1 MSTSSS
7 WAVATPHDRAT
18 LAAENVFERGGNAV
32 DAALAAASVLTV
44 AYPHQC
50 SIGGDC
56 IAMVGLPDGTV
67 HVINGV
73 GRTPA
78 AFTPADLA
86 AFSTM
91 PIDGPQTVT
100 VPGAIGAWHTMA
112 DRWGSIGLA
121 ADLSAAAQLAADGVP
136 VAPGLARDLQREKDR
151 ILADPG
157 LRAVFAPDGSLLTA
171 GELLVQPNL
180 AASLR
185 AIADRGHEAFYQ
197 GDIAHSIVETLRGLG
212 SAMSDDDF
220 AQHRTVVTSPI
231 SAIYDGTEYLT
242 APPPS
247 QGAFFLESIA
257 ALEMVR
263 ASTDAPIDLDGPEA
277 LRVAEILHAA
287 AEDRDRLLGDPDH
300 SPLDVPRLLNE
311 RARQLADRQAVPLG
325 GQQNPPPTGDTVA
338 VVTADGTGMWVSLI
352 QSLFHAFG
360 AGILDPRTGI
370 ILHNRGASFSMSPDH
385 PGAVAAGR
393 RPPHTLMP
401 VLTRNDGVLT
411 GAHGTMGGRAQAQI
425 HTQLALRLA
434 GGDSPD
440 VAINR
445 ARWILGTME
454 EGARGQ
460 RVVKVEDGVPAVVTA
475 TLREG
480 GFAISDLE
488 AHDDG
493 AGHAQLVRQGKN
505 GKVGASDPRSDG
517 TFRGGRT

>member
-1 MSTSSS
+1 MSSSSS
-7 WAVATPHDRAT
+7 WAVATPHDSAT
-18 LAAENVFERGGNAV
+18 SAAESVFERGGNAV

-44 AYPHQC
+44 VYPHQC

-78 AFTPADLA
+78 NLTPGNLA
-86 AFSTM
+86 GFSTM

-100 VPGAIGAWHTMA
+100 VPGAIDAWQTMA
-112 DRWGSIGLA
+112 DRWGSRGLA
-121 ADLSAAAQLAADGVP
+121 ADLSAAAQFAGEGVP
-136 VAPGLARDLQREKDR
+136 VAAGLARDLQREKHR

-157 LRAVFAPDGSLLTA
+157 LRAVFAPEGSLLTA

-185 AIADRGHEAFYQ
+185 AIADRGHQAFYD
-197 GDIAHSIVETLRGLG
+197 GDITQSIVATLQELG
-212 SAMSDDDF
+212 SPMSVDDF
-220 AQHRTVVTSPI
+220 AQHHSDVASPI

-257 ALEMVR
+257 ALEMLR
-263 ASTDAPIDLDGPEA
+263 ASTAKAIDLDGPDA
-277 LRVAEILHAA
+277 LLVATVLQAA
-287 AEDRDRLLGDPDH
+287 AEDRDRLLGDPDF
-300 SPLDVPRLLNE
+300 SPLDVQRLLSE
-311 RARQLADRQAVPLG
+311 RARQVADLQAMPLP

-360 AGILDPRTGI
+360 AGILDPQTGI
-370 ILHNRGASFSMSPDH
+370 VLHNRGASFSMSPEH
-385 PGAVAAGR
+385 PGAIAPSR

-401 VLTRNDGVLT
+401 VLTRSDSVLT

-425 HTQLALRLA
+425 HTQIAVRLA
-434 GGDSPD
+434 SGDAPD
-440 VAINR
+440 VAIDR
-445 ARWILGTME
+445 PRWILGPME
-454 EGARGQ
+454 EGSRAQ
-460 RVVKVEDGVPAVVTA
+460 RVVKAEKDVPTVVTDA
-475 TLREG
+475 LREG
-480 GFAISDLE
+480 GFVVSDLE

-493 AGHAQLVRQGKN
+493 AGHAQIVRQGQD

-517 TFRGGRT
+517 SFRGGST

>member
-1 MSTSSS
+1 MSTWSS
-7 WAVATPHDRAT
+7 WAVATPHESAT
-18 LAAENVFERGGNAV
+18 NAAELVLERGGNAV

-44 AYPHQC
+44 VYPHQC

-67 HVINGV
+67 HVINGI

-78 AFTPADLA
+78 ALSSADLA
-86 AFSTM
+86 ALPTM

-100 VPGAIGAWHTMA
+100 VPGAVDAWHTMA
-112 DRWGSIGLA
+112 DRWGSQGLA
-121 ADLSAAAQLAADGVP
+121 ADLSAAAHLAAEGVP
-136 VAPGLARDLQREKDR
+136 VAAGLARDLQREAHR

-157 LRAVFAPDGSLLTA
+157 LRAVFAPDGSMLTA
-171 GELLVQPNL
+171 GELLVQPHL

-185 AIADRGHEAFYQ
+185 AIADLGHRTFYRGE
-197 GDIAHSIVETLRGLG
+197 IARSIVDTLRQLG
-212 SAMSDDDF
+212 SAMSVDDF
-220 AQHRTVVTSPI
+220 ERHHTVVGSPI
-231 SAIYDGTEYLT
+231 SAIYDGLEYLT

-263 ASTDAPIDLDGPEA
+263 ASTASSIDLDGADA
-277 LRVAEILHAA
+277 LLVARILQAA

-300 SPLDVPRLLNE
+300 APSDVDGLLGE
-311 RARQLADRQAVPLG
+311 RAGQLADQRATPLPG
-325 GQQNPPPTGDTVA
+325 PQNPPPTGDTVA

-360 AGILDPRTGI
+360 AGILDPTTGI
-370 ILHNRGASFSMSPDH
+370 VLHNRGASFSTSPEH
-385 PGAVAAGR
+385 PGAIGPGR

-401 VLTRNDGVLT
+401 VLTRNNGVLD

-434 GGDSPD
+434 SGDSPE
-440 VAINR
+440 VAIDR
-445 ARWILGTME
+445 ARWILGPME
-454 EGARGQ
+454 EGSRAQ
-460 RVVKVEDGVPAVVTA
+460 RVIKAEQDVPAVVTNA
-475 TLREG
+475 LREG
-480 GFAISDLE
+480 GFAVSDLE

-493 AGHAQLVRQGKN
+493 AGHAQLVRQGPD

>member
-1 MSTSSS
+1 MTTSSS
-7 WAVATPHDRAT
+7 WGAATPHDSAT
-18 LAAENVFERGGNAV
+18 KAAEDAFERGGNAV

-44 AYPHQC
+44 VYPHQC

-56 IAMVGLPDGTV
+56 IAMVGLPDGSV
-67 HVINGV
+67 HVINGI

-78 AFTPADLA
+78 ALKPDDLA
-86 AFSTM
+86 GFSAM
-91 PIDGPQTVT
+91 PIDGPHTVT
-100 VPGAIGAWHTMA
+100 VPGAIDAWQTMA
-112 DRWGSIGLA
+112 DRWGSRGLA
-121 ADLSAAAQLAADGVP
+121 ADLSAAAQFAAEGVP
-136 VAPGLARDLQREKDR
+136 VAAGLARDLQREKHR

-157 LRAVFAPDGSLLTA
+157 LRAVFAPEGSLLTA

-185 AIADRGHEAFYQ
+185 AVADLGHQAFYE
-197 GDIAHSIVETLRGLG
+197 GDIARNIVETLQHLG
-212 SAMSDDDF
+212 SKMSVDDF
-220 AQHRTVVTSPI
+220 AQHHSDVASPI

-263 ASTDAPIDLDGPEA
+263 ASSAKAIDLDGPDA
-277 LRVAEILHAA
+277 LLVATVLQAA
-287 AEDRDRLLGDPDH
+287 AGDRDRLLADPDS
-300 SPLDVPRLLNE
+300 SPLDVQRLLSE
-311 RARQLADRQAVPLG
+311 RARQITDLQAVPLP

-360 AGILDPRTGI
+360 SGILDPETGI
-370 ILHNRGASFSMSPDH
+370 ILHNRGASFSTSSDH
-385 PGAVAAGR
+385 PAAIADGR

-401 VLTRNDGVLT
+401 VLTRDDGVLT

-434 GGDSPD
+434 SGDSPE
-440 VAINR
+440 VAIDR
-445 ARWILGTME
+445 ARWILGPME
-454 EGARGQ
+454 EGARAQ
-460 RVVKVEDGVPAVVTA
+460 RAVKAEQGVPAMVTDA
-475 TLREG
+475 LRDG
-480 GFAISDLE
+480 GFVISELE

-493 AGHAQLVRQGKN
+493 AGHAQLVRQGPL

>member
-1 MSTSSS
+1 MSSS
-7 WAVATPHDRAT
+7 SAWAVATPHDSASR
-18 LAAENVFERGGNAV
+18 AAETAFERGGNAV

-44 AYPHQC
+44 VYPHQC

-78 AFTPADLA
+78 AFTSADLA
-86 AFSTM
+86 GLSAM
-91 PIDGPQTVT
+91 PIDGPHAVT
-100 VPGAIGAWHTMA
+100 VPGAIDAWQTMA
-112 DRWGSIGLA
+112 DRWGSRGLA
-121 ADLSAAAQLAADGVP
+121 ADLSAAAQLASEGVP
-136 VAPGLARDLQREKDR
+136 VADGLARDLQREKHR

-157 LRAVFAPDGSLLTA
+157 LRAVFAPEGSLLTA

-185 AIADRGHEAFYQ
+185 AIADRGHQAFYE

-212 SAMSDDDF
+212 SSMSVDDF
-220 AQHRTVVTSPI
+220 AQHQTVVASPI

-257 ALEMVR
+257 ALELVR
-263 ASTDAPIDLDGPEA
+263 ASTAKAIDLDGPDA
-277 LRVAEILHAA
+277 LLVATILRAA

-300 SPLDVPRLLNE
+300 SPLDVQGLLSE
-311 RARQLADRQAVPLG
+311 RTRQIADFQAVPLP

-360 AGILDPRTGI
+360 AGILDPQTGI
-370 ILHNRGASFSMSPDH
+370 VLHNRGASFSMSPEH
-385 PGAVAAGR
+385 PGAIAPGR

-401 VLTRNDGVLT
+401 VLTRSDGVLT

-425 HTQLALRLA
+425 HTQIALRLA
-434 GGDSPD
+434 SGDAPE
-440 VAINR
+440 VAIDR
-445 ARWILGTME
+445 PRWILGPME
-454 EGARGQ
+454 EGSRAQ
-460 RVVKVEDGVPAVVTA
+460 RVVKAEQGVPAVVTDA
-475 TLREG
+475 LREG
-480 GFAISDLE
+480 GFVVSDLE

-493 AGHAQLVRQGKN
+493 AGHAQIVRQGQD

-517 TFRGGRT
+517 SFRGGRT